1 MQLPKNIMQ
10 IGEPD
15 AFYRVY
21 IEDYVYTYI
30 RQIEKKSGTERKK
43 IYLFGKK
50 LSDST
55 TCHLYVYGAADS
67 EKGILSV
74 QHEFFPEFDILGI
87 LSIYRNSMEISL
99 QNGSAFSLNGF
110 FVFYEQN
117 DAMQEFLVHNFQES
131 DKNSLKENSES
142 GQMPAIRQRKA
153 AEYQNSRYE
162 KGKRNF
168 DTDTRF
174 LYTAT
179 FCMGIIICIIAIT
192 SINRYDKMKGF
203 TNRFLQ
209 ALNMEEENRQQAK
222 DTVAVTEPTSEE
234 NIYRESIYIEEIKE
248 TIPPESEA
256 ETETEIET
264 QTETQTETET
274 ESEENIMTEYLIK
287 SGDSLA
293 KISRSFYGDDSKVKE
308 ICTLNGIENPDDIK
322 QGQKILLP

>member
-110 FVFYEQN
+110 FVYYEQN

-142 GQMPAIRQRKA
+142 GQTPAIRQRKA
-153 AEYQNSRYE
+153 
-162 KGKRNF
+162 
-168 DTDTRF
+168 DTRL